1 MQSEDPAVSVHGF
14 LGSWVQGELK
24 GTLASHPSPES
35 SGIAF
40 RIYRSQLSSGID
52 VPAPEEQ
59 AEYRVD
65 WLSTL
70 LMWTAESGH

>member
-1 MQSEDPAVSVHGF
+1 MGF
-14 LGSWVQGELK
+14 WGAGFRGELK

-35 SGIAF
+35 SGITFIAF

-65 WLSTL
+65 LLSTGCTL